1 MVKDNKLDGLLSRLY
16 KEYIIPGKLLLIVF
30 VVIIGIILS
39 SIQSFIPYYL
49 RGIIDFAER
58 KDMHGFLLDIEIFGI
73 LLLLFMAILY
83 FYGYYLEW
91 IKVKVKEKIRQDV
104 LLKLHSIS
112 YKDVISNSQG
122 SYLQRIIDD
131 VDKIGP
137 LILDAYM
144 QLGIHT
150 LTALISLVIMLKLSW
165 QLTIAGIIVLPAYLY
180 LTYIYQKKAVPLTYK
195 KQNDYQKVIAFTDES
210 LKSTY
215 TIRNQGAVSRIMKK
229 FKEIYAQY
237 VKSYLN
243 LFKVNYFYSDVLN
256 AFLAVLSQF
265 ILIGF
270 GAYLIIKGRIT
281 AGTVVGFIAYSNYLM
296 QPLNYILVFSTKV
309 EPSKVSLDRVY
320 TILGKPSV
328 YEVREISQADN
339 VDVNRETAI
348 GIKNLTFKYDNNSI
362 LDNLNFKIK
371 KGEWVCIVGESGS
384 GKSTLLN
391 ILLKHFPVPDNTV
404 FIFGKDINKYTA
416 EEILGLI
423 TLIEQEPQ
431 LFSEMSIME
440 NLTIGVDRS
449 AEEIKEVAKKLGMGD
464 ILEKIS
470 TERKVLLSNAG
481 LSGGEKKRLSI
492 LRGLLR
498 KTPIVILDEPTAFV
512 DKGSGIAI
520 LESLKNSLRDRTVII
535 TTHDKEVLSFCDGI
549 IDLQKMKNQEQKGG
563 VK

>member
-1 MVKDNKLDGLLSRLY
+1 MAKNKKINNLLFRLY
-16 KEYIIPGKLLLIVF
+16 KDYIIPGKLLLIVL
-30 VVIIGIILS
+30 IIITGVILS
-39 SIQSFIPYYL
+39 LIQSLFPYYL
-49 RGIIDFAER
+49 RGIIDFAEQ
-58 KDMHGFLLDIEIFGI
+58 KNMHGFLLHTEIFGG
-73 LLLLFMAILY
+73 LLLFFMGILY

-91 IKVKVKEKIRQDV
+91 IKVKVKEKIRQDI

-112 YKDVISNSQG
+112 YKEVISNSQG
-122 SYLQRIIDD
+122 SYIQRIIDD

-137 LILDAYM
+137 LILDAYL

-165 QLTIAGIIVLPAYLY
+165 QLTIAGLVVLPMYLY

-195 KQNDYQKVIAFTDES
+195 QQNDYQRVIAFTDES

-215 TIRNQGAVSRIMKK
+215 TIRNQGAVARIMKK
-229 FKEIYAQY
+229 FKEIYGEY
-237 VKSYLN
+237 VKSYLY
-243 LFKVNYFYSDVLN
+243 LFKVNYFYGDVLN
-256 AFLAVLSQF
+256 SLLAVFSKF

-281 AGTVVGFIAYSNYLM
+281 AGTVVGFIAYSDYLM

-320 TILGKPSV
+320 TILDKPSV
-328 YEVREISQADN
+328 YEVKEIPQADK
-339 VDVNRETAI
+339 VDKNQEAAVEIR
-348 GIKNLTFKYDNNSI
+348 NLTFKYDNNLV
-362 LDNLNFKIK
+362 LDNLSFKIK

-404 FIFGKDINKYTA
+404 FIFGKDINKYRA
-416 EEILGLI
+416 EEVLSLI

-431 LFSEMSIME
+431 LFSEMSIIE

-449 AEEIKEVAKKLGMGD
+449 VEVIKEMAKKLGMGD

-512 DKGSGIAI
+512 DKKSGITI
-520 LESLKNSLRDRTVII
+520 LESLKNTLRDRTVII
-535 TTHDKEVLSFCDGI
+535 TTHDKEVLRFCDRV
-549 IDLQKMKNQEQKGG
+549 IDLQKLKSEAEKGG
-563 VK
+563 VR

>member
-1 MVKDNKLDGLLSRLY
+1 MTRNGKTSVLLSRLY
-16 KEYIIPGKLLLIVF
+16 KEYILPGKLLLIVF
-30 VVIIGIILS
+30 VVITGSILS
-39 SIQSFIPYYL
+39 LIQSLFPYYL
-49 RGIIDFAER
+49 RAIIDFAEQ
-58 KDMHGFLLDIEIFGI
+58 KNMHGFLLHTEIFGI
-73 LLLLFMAILY
+73 LLLVFMVVLY
-83 FYGYYLEW
+83 FYGYYSEW

-112 YKDVISNSQG
+112 YKEVISNSQG

-137 LILDAYM
+137 LILDAYL

-165 QLTIAGIIVLPAYLY
+165 QLTIAGLVVLPMYLY

-195 KQNDYQKVIAFTDES
+195 QQNDYQRVIAFTDES

-215 TIRNQGAVSRIMKK
+215 TIRNQGAVARIMKK
-229 FKEIYAQY
+229 FKEIYGQY

-243 LFKVNYFYSDVLN
+243 LFKVNYFYGDVLN
-256 AFLAVLSQF
+256 ALLAVLSQF

-270 GAYLIIKGRIT
+270 GAFLIIKGRVT
-281 AGTVVGFIAYSNYLM
+281 AGTVVGFIAYSSYLM

-320 TILGKPSV
+320 TILDKPSV
-328 YEVREISQADN
+328 YEVKEISQADK
-339 VDVNRETAI
+339 VDINQEAAVE
-348 GIKNLTFKYDNNSI
+348 IKNLTFKYDNNSI

-404 FIFGKDINKYTA
+404 FIFGKDINNYTA
-416 EEILGLI
+416 EEVLSLI

-431 LFSEMSIME
+431 LFSEMSIIE

-449 AEEIKEVAKKLGMGD
+449 VEEIKEVAKKLGMGD

-512 DKGSGIAI
+512 DKKSGITI

-535 TTHDKEVLSFCDGI
+535 TTHDKEILRFCYRV
-549 IDLQKMKNQEQKGG
+549 IDLQKVKSEGQK
-563 VK
+563 